1 MEIGWATGPYVTIA
15 IMRPQSVAAAV
26 LLLGLAAAASM
37 AGLAAG
43 QAPDLFDEL
52 YARGQKQNG
61 NLRTFTAAFTE
72 TTSSSLLTRPLV
84 ASGTVAAE
92 RPGRVALRYTVPDE
106 RLVLIDDRRMTITW
120 PARGVKE
127 SRDIGASQRRVQ
139 KSFVDGSPSELRSHF
154 QITATAA
161 SGGGYRIA
169 MIPTRKQIKEGL
181 SRLDLTI
188 DGTTLLMSG
197 MKMTFPNGDT
207 KEMTFTGV
215 KVNPALDQG
224 LFSPK

>member
-1 MEIGWATGPYVTIA
+1 MEIGWGTGPYVTIA
-15 IMRPQSVAAAV
+15 IMRLQRATTA
-26 LLLGLAAAASM
+26 LLLVGLAAAASM
-37 AGLAAG
+37 PRVAAG
-43 QAPDLFDEL
+43 PAPDLFDEL

-61 NLRTFTAAFTE
+61 SLRTFTAAFTE

-92 RPGRVALRYTVPDE
+92 RPGRVALRYTMPDE
-106 RLVLIDDRRMTITW
+106 RLVLIDDRRMTLAW

-139 KSFVDGSPSELRSHF
+139 TYFVDGSPDELRRHF
-154 QITATAA
+154 QITATAV
-161 SGGGYRIA
+161 SRGGYRIA

-197 MKMTFPNGDT
+197 MTMTFPNGDT
-207 KEMTFTGV
+207 KEMAFTDV
-215 KVNPALDQG
+215 KVNPALDPAT
-224 LFSPK
+224 FSPK